1 MNILKN
7 MEAIFIAATVIA
19 GATSFAQADA
29 PKANVIAAPA
39 VVAKASLATE
49 GKMAVV
55 TVSAKRMTAEQKARS
70 L

>member
-19 GATSFAQADA
+19 GATSFASADV
-29 PKANVIAAPA
+29 PKHHAAP
-39 VVAKASLATE
+39 VAKASLATE

>member
-19 GATSFAQADA
+19 GTTTFAQADA
-29 PKANVIAAPA
+29 PKAATVAAPA

-55 TVSAKRMTAEQKARS
+55 TVSAKRLTAEEKARAI
-70 L
+70 

>member
-7 MEAIFIAATVIA
+7 MEAIFISATIIA

-29 PKANVIAAPA
+29 PKAATLAAPA
-39 VVAKASLATE
+39 AVAKAALATE

-55 TVSAKRMTAEQKARS
+55 TVSAKRMSAAEKARS

>member
-19 GATSFAQADA
+19 GATSFASASVPAKQTA
-29 PKANVIAAPA
+29 P
-39 VVAKASLATE
+39 VAKASLATE

-55 TVSAKRMTAEQKARS
+55 TVTAKRMTAEEKART